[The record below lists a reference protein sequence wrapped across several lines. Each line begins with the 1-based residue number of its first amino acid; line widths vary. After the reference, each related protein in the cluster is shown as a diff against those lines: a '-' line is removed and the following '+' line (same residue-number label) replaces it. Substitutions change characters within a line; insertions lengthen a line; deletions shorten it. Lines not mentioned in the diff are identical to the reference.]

1 VIEPTATLA
10 RPVPAFTP
18 PSDASTPVRLT
29 RADIDTLLAAL
40 NTHQTTLCD
49 AWDRA
54 TDRAG
59 HAQAAEINR
68 RMAHVDR
75 LAAALRDAAIRL

>member
-1 VIEPTATLA
+1 MIETTATLG

-18 PSDASTPVRLT
+18 PGDATTPVRLT

-40 NTHQTTLCD
+40 NTHQTTLCE

-54 TDRAG
+54 NDRRSRAM
-59 HAQAAEINR
+59 ADNVYR

-75 LAAALRDAAIRL
+75 LAQALRDAAIRL

>member
-1 VIEPTATLA
+1 MTTDIASIVHAINVARDTL
-10 RPVPAFTP
+10 P
-18 PSDASTPVRLT
+18 STPVALT

-40 NTHQTTLCD
+40 NTHQTTLCE

-75 LAAALRDAAIRL
+75 LAATLRDAAIRL